1 MKVLLLY
8 SPRSGTNSIGDYFIK
23 QNPNHRYYNQ
33 PFSSYNEG
41 SLEKASYEECIS
53 HPNVFVKSEITNF
66 IKFKISK
73 EQLVNDFDKILTV
86 SRRNKKDQAISYLLA
101 ERNKNFLNKSKRK
114 YFVEDIS
121 EKSIKRAEKYLN
133 KCDELLQNFEDI
145 TSANFFYEDLF
156 YGSFQELFNYLEL
169 IYIEDDF
176 NSILNISNKYMSGK
190 LLPKKIKTLI

>member
-23 QNPNHRYYNQ
+23 QNPNHVYYNQ

-41 SLEKASYEECIS
+41 SLKKASYDECIS

-66 IKFKISK
+66 IHLKISK

-86 SRRNKKDQAISYLLA
+86 SRRNKEDQAISYLLA
-101 ERNKNFLNKSKRK
+101 EKNKNFLNKSKRK

-121 EKSIKRAEKYLN
+121 KKSIERAEKYLN
-133 KCDELLQNFEDI
+133 KCDEIIQQFNEI
-145 TSANFFYEDLF
+145 TTHHFFYEDLF
-156 YGSFQELFNYLEL
+156 YGNFEELFNYLEL
-169 IYIEDDF
+169 RYIEDDF
-176 NSILNISNKYMSGK
+176 NNILNISNKYMSGE
-190 LLPKKIKTLI
+190 LLPKKTKTLI